1 MELSQM
7 NIGDGAVMEDVH
19 PSLNLGSEILGCVW
33 GGCSFRRED
42 EVDSPTQ
49 TLVQDILNLAGQRFK
64 YGT

>member
-1 MELSQM
+1 M
-7 NIGDGAVMEDVH
+7 NIGDGAVMGDVH
-19 PSLNLGSEILGCVW
+19 PSLSLGSEILGCV

-49 TLVQDILNLAGQRFK
+49 TLVQDIRNLAGQRFK